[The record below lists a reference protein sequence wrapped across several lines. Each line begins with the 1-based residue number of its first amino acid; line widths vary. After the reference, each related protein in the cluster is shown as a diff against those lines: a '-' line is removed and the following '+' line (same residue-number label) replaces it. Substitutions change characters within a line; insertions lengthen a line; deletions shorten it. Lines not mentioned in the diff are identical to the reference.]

1 MKIYD
6 FKFKTIDG
14 EDATLEQFKDKV
26 VLIVNTASKC
36 GFTPQYKDL
45 QKLYD
50 KYNAE
55 GFEIL
60 GFPSNQFAD
69 QEPANNGE
77 VKKFCEIN
85 FGVTFPLSE
94 KVEVRGK
101 DAHPLFKY
109 LTEQVSFKGFDLNNP
124 SSKMLYAFLQETF
137 PDYLLGDSVKWNFTK
152 FLINRQGNIVGRF
165 ESTTE
170 PMDIEEYIQNSL

>member
-26 VLIVNTASKC
+26 ILIVNTASKC

-45 QKLYD
+45 QKLYE
-50 KYNAE
+50 KYNND
-55 GFEIL
+55 GLEII
-60 GFPSNQFAD
+60 GFPSNQFAE
-69 QEPANNGE
+69 QEPENNGE

-94 KVEVRGK
+94 KVDVRGN
-101 DAHPLFKY
+101 DAHQLFKY
-109 LTEQVSFKGFDLNNP
+109 LTEQKPFKGLDMNKP
-124 SSKMLYAFLQETF
+124 SAKNLHDFLQEKF
-137 PDYLLGDSVKWNFTK
+137 PEYLLGDSIKWNFTK
-152 FLINRQGNIVGRF
+152 FLIDRNGKVIERF
-165 ESTTE
+165 ESSTE
-170 PMDIEEYIQNSL
+170 PMEIEESIKNLL

>member
-1 MKIYD
+1 MNIYD

-14 EDATLEQFKDKV
+14 EDASLEQFKGKV
-26 VLIVNTASKC
+26 LLIVNTASKC

-45 QKLYD
+45 QKLYE

-55 GFEIL
+55 GFEVL

-69 QEPANNGE
+69 QEPANNIE

-94 KVEVRGK
+94 KIQVRGK
-101 DAHPLFKY
+101 DTHPIFKY
-109 LTEQVSFKGFDLNNP
+109 STEQLSFQGFNLDNM
-124 SSKMLYAFLQETF
+124 SAKMLYTFLQEKF
-137 PDYLLGDSVKWNFTK
+137 PEYLLGDSVKWNFTK
-152 FLINRQGNIVGRF
+152 FLIDRQGNVIERF
-165 ESTTE
+165 ESTVD
-170 PMDIEEYIQNSL
+170 PMDIEKDIKSLL

>member
-14 EDATLEQFKDKV
+14 EDSTLEQFKNKV
-26 VLIVNTASKC
+26 LLVVNTASKC

-45 QKLYD
+45 QKIYE

-69 QEPANNGE
+69 QEPDNNIE

-94 KVEVRGK
+94 KIEVRGVHA
-101 DAHPLFKY
+101 DPLFKY
-109 LTEQVSFKGFDLNNP
+109 LTEQSAFNGFDMSNP
-124 SSKMLYAFLQETF
+124 SSKMLYAFLQEKF

-152 FLINRQGNIVGRF
+152 FLIDRQGNVVGRF

-170 PMDIEEYIQNSL
+170 PMDIEKHIKNLL

>member
-14 EDATLEQFKDKV
+14 EDATLEQYKDKV

-45 QKLYD
+45 QKLYE
-50 KYNAE
+50 KYNSQ
-55 GFEIL
+55 GLEIL

-69 QEPANNGE
+69 QEPSNNNE

-94 KVEVRGK
+94 KVDVRGK

-109 LTEQVSFKGFDLNNP
+109 LTEELPFNGLDLSNI
-124 SSKMLYAFLQETF
+124 SGKMLHSFLQEKF
-137 PDYLLGDSVKWNFTK
+137 PEYLLGDSIKWNFTK
-152 FLINRQGNIVGRF
+152 FLIDRQGNVVERF
-165 ESTTE
+165 ESTVE
-170 PMDIEEYIQNSL
+170 PMDIEEDIKNLI

>member
-6 FKFKTIDG
+6 YKFKNIDG
-14 EDATLEQFKDKV
+14 EDQTLEQFKDKV
-26 VLIVNTASKC
+26 ILIVNTASKC

-45 QKLYD
+45 QKLYE

-69 QEPANNGE
+69 QEPENNGE

-85 FGVTFPLSE
+85 FGVSFPLSE
-94 KVEVRGK
+94 KVQVRGI

-109 LTEQVSFKGFDLNNP
+109 LTEQSPFKGFDMSNS
-124 SSKMLYAFLQETF
+124 SSKMLNLFLQEKF

-152 FLINRQGNIVGRF
+152 FLIDRQGNIVERF
-165 ESTTE
+165 ESTIE
-170 PMDIEEYIQNSL
+170 PMDIEKHIKNLL

>member
-14 EDATLEQFKDKV
+14 EDATLEEYKDKV

-45 QKLYD
+45 QKLYE
-50 KYNAE
+50 KYNSE

-69 QEPANNGE
+69 QEPSNNNE

-94 KVEVRGK
+94 KVDVRGK

-109 LTEQVSFKGFDLNNP
+109 LTEELPFNGLDVSNISG
-124 SSKMLYAFLQETF
+124 KMLHSFLEEKF
-137 PDYLLGDSVKWNFTK
+137 PEYLLGDSIKWNFTK
-152 FLINRQGNIVGRF
+152 FLIDRQGNVVERF
-165 ESTTE
+165 ESTVE
-170 PMDIEEYIQNSL
+170 PLDIEEDIKNLL

>member
-14 EDATLEQFKDKV
+14 EDATLEQYKDKV
-26 VLIVNTASKC
+26 ILIVNTASKC

-45 QKLYD
+45 QKLYE
-50 KYNAE
+50 KYNSQ
-55 GFEIL
+55 GLEIL

-69 QEPANNGE
+69 QEPSNNNE

-94 KVEVRGK
+94 KVDVRGK

-109 LTEQVSFKGFDLNNP
+109 LTEKLPFNGLDLSNI
-124 SSKMLYAFLQETF
+124 SGKMLHSFLQEKF
-137 PDYLLGDSVKWNFTK
+137 PEYLLGDSIKWNFTK
-152 FLINRQGNIVGRF
+152 FLIDRQGNVVERF
-165 ESTTE
+165 ESTVE
-170 PMDIEEYIQNSL
+170 PMDIEEDIKNLI